1 MLLAVA
7 TLHFRFM
14 DDSWITHTAH
24 HLKKTNH
31 CYDDDIRATAAT
43 GTTCPDQ
50 GAQILR
56 RNCAGKRWWEIQDS
70 IKSSLSLWA
79 RQFTWQISL
88 RSSLVSTHTQI
99 YPTYSRILVIFG
111 KSLVVIFQM
120 RLNVIT
126 TYICTCYVHMYIY
139 IIQSKKKHQPLP
151 ASHVHSNPP
160 FISSLCG
167 CPRDIVAGQ
176 NHRDVP
182 NDIACGNPTT
192 STTETQRDRPRCG
205 TMLHLV
211 GSWIAWSIC
220 KYVRERFV

>member
-1 MLLAVA
+1 
-7 TLHFRFM
+7 M
-14 DDSWITHTAH
+14 DHPYSTS
-24 HLKKTNH
+24 LKKTNH

-88 RSSLVSTHTQI
+88 RSSLVSTHTLI

-111 KSLVVIFQM
+111 NSLVVIFSDAVKRYNYIHM
-120 RLNVIT
+120 HMLC
-126 TYICTCYVHMYIY
+126 TYVYIY
-139 IIQSKKKHQPLP
+139 NTKQKKQQPLP

-160 FISSLCG
+160 SISSLCG

-192 STTETQRDRPRCG
+192 STSETQRDRPRCG

-220 KYVRERFV
+220 KHVRERFI

>member
-1 MLLAVA
+1 
-7 TLHFRFM
+7 
-14 DDSWITHTAH
+14 
-24 HLKKTNH
+24 
-31 CYDDDIRATAAT
+31 
-43 GTTCPDQ
+43 
-50 GAQILR
+50 LR

-139 IIQSKKKHQPLP
+139 IIQSKKNTSHYQPVMCTP
-151 ASHVHSNPP
+151 TRPSYPP
-160 FISSLCG
+160 SVDARGTSLLAK
-167 CPRDIVAGQ
+167 ITEMF
-176 NHRDVP
+176 
-182 NDIACGNPTT
+182 PTT
-192 STTETQRDRPRCG
+192 
-205 TMLHLV
+205 
-211 GSWIAWSIC
+211 
-220 KYVRERFV
+220 